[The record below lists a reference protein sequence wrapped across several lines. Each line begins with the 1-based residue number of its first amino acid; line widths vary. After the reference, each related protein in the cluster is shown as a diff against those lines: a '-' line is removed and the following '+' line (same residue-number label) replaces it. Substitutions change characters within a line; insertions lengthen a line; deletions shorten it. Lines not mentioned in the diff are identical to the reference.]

1 MLFGN
6 TKQVKDKKSFYEL
19 KEDNKQDNSV
29 IGNQTEQQFLTNP
42 EENLQMETKT
52 EFESAMDSIQEYN
65 IVKQM
70 LINNSLP
77 INERVE
83 DQKTVSRKMVIDKKI
98 LLNLL
103 VDLQRFRKLLNLK
116 KSFYIFNISYDG
128 KPQEMAKWHQKVE
141 VRVTQTFKQLNIRRL
156 IEIIG
161 YDPSAYFKGEMSY
174 DNLNKLKKGQIDKV
188 SKIEET
194 YRHENLGQNMH

>member
-1 MLFGN
+1 
-6 TKQVKDKKSFYEL
+6 
-19 KEDNKQDNSV
+19 
-29 IGNQTEQQFLTNP
+29 
-42 EENLQMETKT
+42 
-52 EFESAMDSIQEYN
+52 
-65 IVKQM
+65 M

-77 INERVE
+77 VNEKVE
-83 DQKTVSRKMVIDKKI
+83 DQSTVSRKMIIDKKI

-103 VDLQRFRKLLNLK
+103 IDLQRFRKLLNLK

-141 VRVTQTFKQLNIRRL
+141 VRVTQTFRQLNIRRL

-174 DNLNKLKKGQIDKV
+174 NKMHKLKRG
-188 SKIEET
+188 
-194 YRHENLGQNMH
+194 